1 MGSKTPDG
9 QRSVSPA
16 AEGEDMIHSD
26 RKPPSGSTDRELGP
40 LNMLAGFAAY
50 LTVLMALMG
59 AVGFVADNI
68 FYHIAA

>member
-1 MGSKTPDG
+1 MFYPD
-9 QRSVSPA
+9 REPLAKPA
-16 AEGEDMIHSD
+16 
-26 RKPPSGSTDRELGP
+26 PRELGP
-40 LNMLAGFAAY
+40 VNMLAGFAAY